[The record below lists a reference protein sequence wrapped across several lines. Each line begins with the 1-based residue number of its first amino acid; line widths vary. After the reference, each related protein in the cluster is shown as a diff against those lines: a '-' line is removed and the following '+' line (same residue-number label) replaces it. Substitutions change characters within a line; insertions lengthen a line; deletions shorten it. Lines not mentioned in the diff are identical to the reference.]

1 MTTEIKRFTPSEA
14 KRTLPLVKRIVKDI
28 LDTSKEMRLL
38 ADDLG
43 GEIKDNPVIGK
54 MADDVHSFIEEIEEI
69 GCHYKDWN
77 FTIGLVDFPAII
89 DGQEVFLCWRSDE
102 DEIRY
107 YHGIDAGY
115 SGRKL
120 IPKEFLE

>member
-1 MTTEIKRFTPSEA
+1 MNTDIKHFTPSEA
-14 KRTLPLVKRIVKDI
+14 ERTLPLLKRIVKDI

-43 GEIKDNPVIGK
+43 GEIKDNPVIMK
-54 MADDVHSFIEEIEEI
+54 MADDVHRFIEEIEEI
-69 GCHYKDWN
+69 GCYYKDWN
-77 FTIGLVDFPAII
+77 FTIGLVDFPSII
-89 DGQEVFLCWRSDE
+89 DGEEVFLCWRSDE

-107 YHGIDAGY
+107 YHDFEAGY
-115 SGRKL
+115 AGRRL

>member
-1 MTTEIKRFTPSEA
+1 MTTEIKHFTPSEA

-54 MADDVHSFIEEIEEI
+54 MADDVHNFIEEIEEI

-89 DGQEVFLCWRSDE
+89 DGQEVFLCWCSDE